1 MNKKM
6 QYLIG
11 IDIGGT
17 NTDAVI
23 IDSQRSIQASC
34 KIATEKMLESSVKK
48 SIEKLLSDS
57 GVSSEEI
64 KGIYIG
70 TTHATNAILE
80 SKGLFKVGV
89 LRLAGQKPN
98 TLDPCFKWPE
108 ALRGAILAGSCSVGG
123 GFRCDQIALSP
134 LSESEIAVAL
144 RRLVG
149 SGMESLAISG
159 VFSPLS
165 NVQELEAMQIAK
177 TVLGDSFPITISS
190 EIGGMGFVERE
201 NASILNAA
209 LKKPM
214 AEAFENMEK
223 MKNALGIKAPLYVTQ
238 NDGSII
244 DLKQAIAKPLLTVSS
259 GPTNSFIGG
268 AKLASLQDAIVVDI
282 GGTSADVGVVLNGY
296 PRRSLGQAMIGGIP
310 LNFRMPD
317 VLSLPIGGG
326 SVVRRMGS
334 GFTFGPDSLGS
345 RLFKEGFS
353 FGGNTLT
360 LTDAAGKASLTPI
373 SEEKHRAIPLTE
385 DEAKSIVMEAIDRI
399 QDAVRI
405 MRGSKKHLPV
415 IAVGGGAFFLNKRA
429 DSIPQNSGVAN
440 AYGASLAEVSFTVDT
455 VVSLENR
462 ESALKRV
469 RQEALEGALGKG
481 ADSGSLRIVD
491 LQVMP
496 YHYVPGKM
504 ARVVAIASGSQKQ

>member
-1 MNKKM
+1 MTKEK
-6 QYLIG
+6 QYTIG

-23 IDSQRSIQASC
+23 IDPQKIIRASC
-34 KIATEKMLESSVKK
+34 KIPTETPLENGVKK
-48 SIEKLLSDS
+48 SIEKLMGIS
-57 GVSSEEI
+57 GSTAREI
-64 KGIYIG
+64 GGIYIG

-80 SKGLFKVGV
+80 AKGLFKVGV
-89 LRLAGQKPN
+89 IRLAGQRSN

-108 ALRGAILAGSCSVGG
+108 LLKQSVLAGHVSVGG

-134 LSESEIAVAL
+134 ISKTEIKEAIKRLVAL
-144 RRLVG
+144 
-149 SGMESLAISG
+149 GMESLAICG

-165 NVQELEAMQIAK
+165 NTQEREAMQIAK
-177 TVLGDSFPITISS
+177 ELLGDSFPVTISS

-201 NASILNAA
+201 SAAILNAA

-214 AEAFENMEK
+214 ALAFENMEK
-223 MKNALGIKAPLYVTQ
+223 MKQMLGIQAPLYVTQ

-244 DLKQAIAKPLLTVSS
+244 GLNEAISKPLLTVSS

-268 AKLASLQDAIVVDI
+268 AKLAALDEAIVVDI
-282 GGTSADVGVVLNGY
+282 GGTSADLGVVLSGY

-326 SVVRRMGS
+326 SVVRRGGS
-334 GFTFGPDSLGS
+334 GFILGPDSLGS
-345 RLFKEGFS
+345 RLFKESFS

-360 LTDAAGKASLTPI
+360 LTDAAGKTSLMAI
-373 SEEKHRAIPLTE
+373 EKHVKEAIPLTVV
-385 DEAKSIVMEAIDRI
+385 EAESILADAIGKI

-405 MRGSKKHLPV
+405 MRGSKKNLPV
-415 IAVGGGAFFLNKRA
+415 IAVGGGAFFLKESA
-429 DSIPQNSGVAN
+429 DCIPLNSGVAN
-440 AYGASLAEVSFTVDT
+440 AYGASLAEVSCTVDT

-462 ESALKRV
+462 ESALRGV
-469 RQEALEGALGKG
+469 SDDALSGALTKG
-481 ADSGSLRIVD
+481 ADRATLRIVD
-491 LQVMP
+491 MQVMP

-504 ARVVAIASGSQKQ
+504 ARVVAIASGQKRL